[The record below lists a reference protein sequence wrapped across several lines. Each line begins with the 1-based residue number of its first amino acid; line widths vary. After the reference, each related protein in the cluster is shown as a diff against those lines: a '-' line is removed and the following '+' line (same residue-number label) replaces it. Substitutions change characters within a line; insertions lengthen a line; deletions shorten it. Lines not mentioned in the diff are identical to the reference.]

1 MQDIRNKEL
10 QKQEIELNKE
20 SGDPYFETK
29 TMTAVKSNKNKSNIL
44 VG

>member
-20 SGDPYFETK
+20 SGDLYFETN
-29 TMTAVKSNKNKSNIL
+29 TMTAVESNKNKSNIL

>member
-10 QKQEIELNKE
+10 QKQEIEPNKE
-20 SGDPYFETK
+20 SGDPYFETNI
-29 TMTAVKSNKNKSNIL
+29 MTAVKSNKNKSNIL